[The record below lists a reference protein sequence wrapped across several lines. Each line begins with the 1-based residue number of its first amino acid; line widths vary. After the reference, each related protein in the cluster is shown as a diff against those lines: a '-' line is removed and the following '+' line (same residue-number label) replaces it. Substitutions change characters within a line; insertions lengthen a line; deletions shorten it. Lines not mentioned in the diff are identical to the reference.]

1 MNVNS
6 KLFFLIFVFSFF
18 LLNCQGDEEENN
30 LIVEVDEEGEEWADS
45 LFGKLSAKQQYYQH
59 LIIEVPAIYQNRLDS
74 LSSWIALNQPGALN
88 FIDWNL
94 DSVQRVKSTLDTLPI
109 VQPFFYAN
117 YFEMLGAAVYPFWEA
132 NKLNRSFDYT
142 NLFYEG
148 GYHLLDFH
156 STISQNKSNINWLD
170 SISKKQAVYP
180 IVAGFEDNK
189 AAAQFDDFISTIR
202 TTKHNVR
209 IDLDLFDTINFESYR
224 IANKFQGLFI
234 VRSKETTINNL
245 LAGGTDFIFRRLES
259 TETFN
264 EWSPSA
270 EEQKVVDE
278 STRRILTRKS
288 HNKKQK
294 KENHFSEEIKF
305 VALNLQQK
313 STALIRNEGKLIPF
327 KGKFTIY
334 AKNDLAIDSRVRK
347 DNSVSTVKKEINLKN
362 IQDIISSKG
371 NKVLLLPD
379 TCDESIL
386 SELNNVTK
394 DKSLAIGF
402 TNPAHFSSLN
412 QASNLFFYP
421 NFRNFDYEILT
432 QQFTSRISMSGD
444 FVAEDTIV
452 KGMNIEKKLLARTD
466 PNFCGIDADTLARI
480 SWNVNSVIGA
490 KATPGCQ
497 VLVAKDGC
505 IIYDRSFGTHT
516 YGGSKPVT
524 ETSMYD
530 LASLTKVV
538 ATTMVG
544 MKLYE
549 MNAYELNDSLQ
560 KYLPDS
566 LRLHLRF
573 PSTIRNLT
581 FQGLF
586 THCTGMPAGF
596 PIIKYMRYTTPEI
609 GRYDKYFCDRPDSVY
624 TTEVAENYFLEREY
638 QDSMW
643 LKLNQIFL
651 NPDKSYHYSDVN
663 MNTLY
668 FIFKSIIQK
677 SPDKYGFTQTKKQL
691 KDKDL
696 FVEFLYNSFY
706 KPLGMNHTCYK
717 PLKQYSRDIIVPT
730 ENESFW
736 RKQLLWGHV
745 HDPNAALHGGVAG
758 NAGIFSTTN
767 DLAVLCQML
776 LNKGIYNGKRYLNA
790 ETVDKFTARQEN
802 CFRGLGFNKPSFG
815 SVSFGMSPDAS
826 LSTYG
831 HTGFTGTCFWV
842 DPEYGLIYIYLSNA
856 VHPEVSNKDRENG
869 IRKRLHQVIYDGMML
884 KEF

>member
-1 MNVNS
+1 M
-6 KLFFLIFVFSFF
+6 
-18 LLNCQGDEEENN
+18 
-30 LIVEVDEEGEEWADS
+30 
-45 LFGKLSAKQQYYQH
+45 
-59 LIIEVPAIYQNRLDS
+59 
-74 LSSWIALNQPGALN
+74 
-88 FIDWNL
+88 
-94 DSVQRVKSTLDTLPI
+94 
-109 VQPFFYAN
+109 
-117 YFEMLGAAVYPFWEA
+117 
-132 NKLNRSFDYT
+132 
-142 NLFYEG
+142 
-148 GYHLLDFH
+148 
-156 STISQNKSNINWLD
+156 
-170 SISKKQAVYP
+170 
-180 IVAGFEDNK
+180 
-189 AAAQFDDFISTIR
+189 
-202 TTKHNVR
+202 
-209 IDLDLFDTINFESYR
+209 
-224 IANKFQGLFI
+224 
-234 VRSKETTINNL
+234 
-245 LAGGTDFIFRRLES
+245 
-259 TETFN
+259 
-264 EWSPSA
+264 
-270 EEQKVVDE
+270 
-278 STRRILTRKS
+278 
-288 HNKKQK
+288 
-294 KENHFSEEIKF
+294 
-305 VALNLQQK
+305 
-313 STALIRNEGKLIPF
+313 
-327 KGKFTIY
+327 
-334 AKNDLAIDSRVRK
+334 
-347 DNSVSTVKKEINLKN
+347 
-362 IQDIISSKG
+362 
-371 NKVLLLPD
+371 
-379 TCDESIL
+379 
-386 SELNNVTK
+386 TK
-394 DKSLAIGF
+394 DKRLAIGF
-402 TNPAHFSSLN
+402 TNPAHFNSLS
-412 QASNLFFYP
+412 QTSNLFFYP
-421 NFRNFDYEILT
+421 NFRNFDYEILA

-444 FVAEDTIV
+444 FVGKDTVV
-452 KGMNIEKKLLARTD
+452 KGLNIEKKLLARAD

-505 IIYDRSFGTHT
+505 IIYDRCFGTHT
-516 YGGSKPVT
+516 YGGTKPVT

-624 TTEVAENYFLEREY
+624 TTEVAENYYLERVY

-706 KPLGMNHTCYK
+706 TPLGMTHTCYK
-717 PLKQYSRDIIVPT
+717 PLKKFSRDIIVPT
-730 ENESFW
+730 ENENFW

-758 NAGIFSTTN
+758 NAGIFSTSN

-842 DPEYGLIYIYLSNA
+842 DPEHGLIYIYLSNA

-884 KEF
+884 EEF

>member
-1 MNVNS
+1 MIFS
-6 KLFFLIFVFSFF
+6 TKFFFLVFIFSFF
-18 LLNCQGDEEENN
+18 LFNCGGDEVENS
-30 LIVEVDEEGEEWADS
+30 LTVEVDEDGVLWADS
-45 LFGKLSAKQQYYQH
+45 IFGGLTLKQEYYQH
-59 LIIEVPAIYQNRLDS
+59 LIIEVPGIYQNRLDS
-74 LSSWIALNQPGALN
+74 LATWIALNQPGALK
-88 FIDWNL
+88 FSDWNL
-94 DSVQRVKSTLDTLPI
+94 DSIQRVKSILDTLPI
-109 VQPFFYAN
+109 IQPFFYAD
-117 YFEMLGAAVYPFWEA
+117 YFDLIGASVYPFWEA
-132 NKLNRSFDYT
+132 NILNRSFDYT

-148 GYHLLDFH
+148 GYHLLDFN
-156 STISQNKSNINWLD
+156 TTVSQNKSNINWLD

-180 IVAGFEDNK
+180 IVANFEDNN
-189 AAAQFDDFISTIR
+189 AAAEFDDFISIIR
-202 TTKHNVR
+202 ATKHNVR
-209 IDLDLFDTINFESYR
+209 VDLDLFDTINFESYR
-224 IANKFQGLFI
+224 IANKFEGLFI
-234 VRSKETTINNL
+234 VRSKETAINNL
-245 LAGGTDFIFRRLES
+245 LAGGTDFIFKRLES
-259 TETFN
+259 PETFN
-264 EWSPSA
+264 DWKPSVN
-270 EEQKVVDE
+270 EQKILDE
-278 STRRILTRKS
+278 STRRILTLKS
-288 HNKKQK
+288 HRADNKK
-294 KENHFSEEIKF
+294 ESHFSEEIKF

-313 STALIRNEGKLIPF
+313 STALIRNDGKLIPF
-327 KGKFTIY
+327 KTKFTIY
-334 AKNDLAIDSRVRK
+334 GKNEISIGTKVRK
-347 DNSVSTVKKEINLKN
+347 DNSITTVKKEINLKN
-362 IQDIISSKG
+362 IQEIISTKG
-371 NKVLLLPD
+371 NKVVLLSD
-379 TCDESIL
+379 TCEADVLE
-386 SELNNVTK
+386 ELNKVTK

-402 TNPAHFSSLN
+402 TNPVHFNSLN

-421 NFRNFDYEILT
+421 SFRNFDYEILA

-444 FVAEDTIV
+444 FVGEDTVV
-452 KGMNIEKKLLARTD
+452 KGMSIEKKLLARTD

-480 SWNVNSVIGA
+480 SWNVSSVIGA

-497 VLVAKDGC
+497 VLIAKDGC
-505 IIYDRSFGTHT
+505 IVYDRCFGTHT
-516 YGGSKPVT
+516 YAGSKPVT

-538 ATTMVG
+538 STTLVG

-581 FQGLF
+581 FQGLL

-596 PIIKYMRYTTPEI
+596 PIIKYMRYQTPEI
-609 GRYDKYFCDRPDSVY
+609 GRYDKYFCDRQDSVY
-624 TTEVAENYFLEREY
+624 TTEVAENYYLEREY

-668 FIFKSIIQK
+668 FIYKSIIQK

-696 FVEFLYNSFY
+696 FEEFLYNTYY
-706 KPLGMNHTCYK
+706 KPLGMTHTCYR
-717 PLKQYSRDIIVPT
+717 PLKKFGRENIVPT
-730 ENESFW
+730 EQEGFW

-767 DLAVLCQML
+767 DLAILCQML

-842 DPEYGLIYIYLSNA
+842 DPENGLIYIYLSNA

-869 IRKRLHQVIYDGMML
+869 IRKRLHQVVYDGMML
-884 KEF
+884 KDY